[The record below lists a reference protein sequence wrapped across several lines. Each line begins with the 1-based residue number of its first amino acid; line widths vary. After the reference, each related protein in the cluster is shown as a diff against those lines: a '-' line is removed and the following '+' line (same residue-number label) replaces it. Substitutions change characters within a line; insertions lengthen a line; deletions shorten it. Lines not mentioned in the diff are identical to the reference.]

1 MLLVLE
7 HVQAFAHRAF
17 LGNVERVGCSGFSVL
32 LGVLPSEPCSGKK
45 DVCDPASTHGYVA
58 IGSRLL
64 CLLLLLGQVLFA
76 CGPGSRSAGLSLH
89 QLVVHQRQ
97 LLADSF
103 AAF

>member
-17 LGNVERVGCSGFSVL
+17 LGNVERCSGFSVL

-45 DVCDPASTHGYVA
+45 DVCDPASTHGFVA